1 MERNYTV
8 KNLVVVALLF
18 MGSVLHAQKVVSG
31 KVTDENGIGLVGV
44 SILEKGTTN
53 GTISDVNGMYSLKVN
68 NDKGTLVLSFVGM
81 NTVEIA
87 VGTATSFNVQLE
99 ANAGLTDE
107 LVITAGRQPVRKLE
121 STMAVNVISAKQLET
136 IKPEGVAEAIRGT
149 PGMYVSY
156 SQGRSR
162 GAIFTRGFP
171 DGSGNGLV
179 YTGTLMDGLP
189 TLATTARPSDFAIS
203 MDPNFERVEVVRGS
217 TATLFGYS
225 AAAGVVNMINRTGG
239 TKHTGMARIT
249 YYNNNVQNAFNADGE
264 RTGTDYRVDLNF
276 NGPIAKNIRYNV
288 GGFYLRDK
296 GFRNF
301 GYDDVGGQLRANV
314 DYLFDNNKG
323 SIRVFAH
330 LVDMTIQNMID
341 VPFRL
346 SDNRPKDGWSIY
358 DSYYN
363 KSIDTIAYT
372 IKRTP
377 ENPLGKTDTVE
388 VRSAKAANKDGNYA
402 RGYHIGANI
411 DYAFGDGW
419 KIANKFRYQTYN
431 HGTKFNLGVSPY
443 YTDATASNVRVLI
456 DGDGIDADLMD
467 EFRLEKTIQAAE
479 TKHHISVG
487 GYHSTGWYKAD
498 TWSLT
503 GWTPADI
510 NQVGFKGF
518 GPGFRA
524 SATGG
529 ASRNDKYI
537 VNTNAVFI
545 GDEMAIGKKLKVTL
559 GLRYDAINMDMYGYY
574 RDTIKDGQYVTMNR
588 KENYADWTASIG
600 GNYLIDARTAIYGN
614 FTRAYRMPDYGA
626 FTPLKKAQ
634 VDPTNPA
641 YTKTISDN
649 EIVYNSELG
658 FRSGFGDVNF
668 DVSGFYTFI
677 DHRLATIYEGAI
689 ATLKP
694 LGNND
699 IKGAE
704 ISLNYAPQAV
714 RGLNLSTSLTIQ
726 NAIFQSFLIPV
737 KTVQSVNVDSVFG
750 LTLVNQ
756 QTDGTKKAV
765 YAIDLKGKQ
774 LPRVPSKIFNAAA
787 SYDSKY
793 WGFDASVNANL
804 NMFNDATNL
813 YKADDITWVN
823 VSAYVKYPLPHNQ
836 SMRLSVSVKN
846 LLNTDRAERNI
857 YGTSDDSALNERQ
870 LVAYKGLDTNK
881 VYYNGIPVMP
891 RRILVTLDY
900 KF

>member
-1 MERNYTV
+1 MKRDYTI
-8 KNLVVVALLF
+8 KNLIVLVLLLI
-18 MGSVLHAQKVVSG
+18 GSTLNAQKVVSG
-31 KVTDENGIGLVGV
+31 KITDDDGGGLVGV

-68 NDKGTLVLSFVGM
+68 NDKGTLVFSFVGM
-81 NTVEIA
+81 NPVELAIGSA
-87 VGTATSFNVQLE
+87 KNFDVQME
-99 ANAGLTDE
+99 SNAGLTDE
-107 LVITAGRQPVRKLE
+107 LVITAGRQPVRKLQ

-162 GAIFTRGFP
+162 GAMFTRGFP

-225 AAAGVVNMINRTGG
+225 AAAGVVNMINRVGG
-239 TKHTGMARIT
+239 TKHAGMARIT
-249 YYNNNVQNAFNADGE
+249 RYNNNVQNAFNADGE
-264 RTGTDYRVDLNF
+264 RTGVDYRVDLNF
-276 NGPIAKNIRYNV
+276 NGPIAKNIRYNI

-296 GFRNF
+296 GFRNL

-323 SIRVFAH
+323 SIRVFGH

-346 SDNRPKDGWSIY
+346 SDNKPRAGWTIY
-358 DSYYN
+358 DSYYH
-363 KSIDTIAYT
+363 KSTDTTVYT
-372 IKRTP
+372 IRRTP
-377 ENPLGKTDTVE
+377 ENPLGKKDTIE
-388 VRSAKAANKDGNYA
+388 TRYAKAANKDGNYA
-402 RGYHIGANI
+402 RGYHIGANV
-411 DYAFGDGW
+411 DYSFGDGW
-419 KIANKFRYQTYN
+419 KIANKFRYQSYS
-431 HGTKFNLGVSPY
+431 HGTKFNLGVSPFY
-443 YTDATASNVRVLI
+443 SDATASNVRVLI

-467 EFRLEKTIQAAE
+467 EFRLEKDLKTGE
-479 TKHHISVG
+479 TNHHISAG
-487 GYHSTGWYKAD
+487 FYHSTGNYKAD
-498 TWSLT
+498 TWALT
-503 GWTPADI
+503 GWTPADRTLI
-510 NQVGFKGF
+510 GFKGF

-524 SATGG
+524 PTTGS
-529 ASRNDKYI
+529 ASRNDKYT

-545 GDEMAIGKKLKVTL
+545 GDEMAIGSKLKVTV

-574 RDTIKDGQYVTMNR
+574 RDTIKNGQYVTMNR
-588 KENYADWTASIG
+588 KESYADWTASIG
-600 GNYLIDARTAIYGN
+600 GNYLIDARTAVYGN

-634 VDPTNPA
+634 VDPTLA
-641 YTKTISDN
+641 GYTKTIANN

-658 FRSGFGDVNF
+658 FRSGFGDFNF

-677 DHRLATIYEGAI
+677 DNRLATVYEGAV
-689 ATLKP
+689 AVLRP

-699 IKGAE
+699 IRGAE
-704 ISLNYAPQAV
+704 IALTYAPQAV
-714 RGLNLSTSLTIQ
+714 RGLNLSTSLTVQ

-737 KTVQSVNVDSVFG
+737 RTIQSANKDSVFG
-750 LTLVNQ
+750 LNLVNQ
-756 QTDGTKKAV
+756 QTDGSKRPV

-774 LPRVPSKIFNAAA
+774 LPRVPSRIFNAAA

-793 WGFDASVNANL
+793 WGFDASVNANM
-804 NMFNDATNL
+804 NIFNDATNL
-813 YKADDITWVN
+813 YKADDVTWIN
-823 VSAYVKYPLPHNQ
+823 LGGYVKYPLPKGQ

-846 LLNTDRAERNI
+846 LLNSENAERNI
-857 YGTSDDSALNERQ
+857 YATSDDAALNQKQ
-870 LVAYKGLDTNK
+870 LVTYKGLDATK